1 MYGISPYFCIV
12 NLSQLNI
19 NIMKAKHTLGILFIL
34 FLVFGPGHK
43 VQAQQIEVQ
52 QTDEEQQRELQE
64 EELRERKE
72 LLEAQEDEMRAQERE
87 YTEQVRHMRASS
99 RYVEVVPAVH
109 YQDSHSQLTLR
120 NSFKGGTDS
129 SKGEFEVD
137 SGTTHFRCMINGKVR
152 SGEITIKVL
161 YPGGKVFKDLTINSS
176 AEISFSQSLSIKS
189 DKAAKY
195 IGSWQYEIKAEKAEG
210 SYVLQISTN

>member
-1 MYGISPYFCIV
+1 
-12 NLSQLNI
+12 
-19 NIMKAKHTLGILFIL
+19 MKAIHTLGILFIL
-34 FLVFGPGHK
+34 FLVFGTGHTG
-43 VQAQQIEVQ
+43 QAQQIEVQ

-64 EELRERKE
+64 EELRERKDM
-72 LLEAQEDEMRAQERE
+72 LEAQEDEMRAQERE
-87 YTEQVRHMRASS
+87 YADQVRVVRASS
-99 RYVEVVPAVH
+99 RASSSARAYARAPSSGYVEVVPSVL

-137 SGTTHFRCMINGKVR
+137 TGTTHFRCMINGKVR
-152 SGEITIKVL
+152 SGKITVKVL

-176 AEISFSQSLSIKS
+176 AEISFSQSLSINR